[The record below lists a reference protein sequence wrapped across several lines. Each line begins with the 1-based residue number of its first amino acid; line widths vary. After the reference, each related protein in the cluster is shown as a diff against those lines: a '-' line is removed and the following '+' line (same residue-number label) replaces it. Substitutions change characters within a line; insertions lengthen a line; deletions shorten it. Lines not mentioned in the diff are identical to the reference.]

1 MTSRLRILLLLC
13 VATACSRPRAV
24 APAPAP
30 QGAVPP
36 DTREASLFA
45 AAVKHGTR
53 TTTGVPGPNYWQQ
66 TAHYRIQATLDPQ
79 AQTLS
84 GTETVMYVN
93 RSPDTLTSLA
103 IDLYQNINAAGA
115 PRDQPVPTTSG
126 LQLARVA
133 AQGVTLQPQT
143 TDSAVGYRVVN
154 TIGRIQL
161 PRQMLPGDSAELAF
175 TWSFRIPPKSNPRM
189 GTDGGVFV
197 LGYWY
202 PQVAVYD
209 DVAGWDT
216 DPYVSRGEFYMDYGD
231 YDVRITAPD
240 NQLIAATGT
249 LDNPEEVLTEQTR
262 SRLAEAKRSGQLTSV
277 VTKGDRGAGR
287 ATRSGTGG
295 KLTWHF
301 HATNVRDFAWAASK
315 DYLWDATG
323 ARVGNRDGR
332 GTVDS
337 TMIYAFYRPSE
348 LAWTKSSVY
357 LKQSIEF
364 LSNLLWPYPY
374 PHMTAVEGFVSGG
387 MEFPMLTH
395 IGGVQNG
402 NELYLVTVHETSHMW
417 FPMLV
422 GSDET
427 RFAWMDE
434 GLASYNE
441 ALGVREFLGFDEQ
454 RAQQRQYLLDHERGV
469 DEPLMVHADAY
480 PNDDAYQEAS
490 YVKPVVV
497 MRALRGVL
505 GDSVFLRAYRE
516 YGRRWTNKHPRPE
529 DFFNTFNDVSGQDL
543 SWFWKAWFFGTG
555 TLDQAVEEMKVVGDS
570 SRIVIANLG
579 ENPMPVLLAVTR
591 ADHSV
596 QHLTIPVDAWLHGAK
611 RDTVMVR
618 NVPAVTRVEIDPDG
632 WFPDVNPMNNSKGS
646 GTPKLP
652 ERIQRRPGR
661 PPRP

>member
-1 MTSRLRILLLLC
+1 MTSRLRILLLVSL
-13 VATACSRPRAV
+13 ATACSRPGPV

-30 QGAVPP
+30 AVSVPP
-36 DTREASLFA
+36 DTQEASLFA

-79 AQTLS
+79 TQILS

-93 RSPDTLTSLA
+93 HSPDTLTSLA
-103 IDLYQNINAAGA
+103 IDLYQNINTAAA
-115 PRDQPVPTTSG
+115 PKDQPVPVTPG
-126 LQLARVA
+126 LQIARVA

-143 TDSAVGYRVVN
+143 TDSAVGYRVIN
-154 TIGRIQL
+154 TLGRIQL
-161 PRQMLPGDSAELAF
+161 PRHMLPGDSAELAF
-175 TWSFRIPPKSNPRM
+175 TWSFKIPPKANPRM
-189 GTDGGVFV
+189 GTDGSVFV

-231 YDVRITAPD
+231 YDVAITAPD
-240 NQLIAATGT
+240 DQLVTATGT
-249 LDNPEEVLTEQTR
+249 LENPEEVLTDQSR
-262 SRLAEAKRSGQLTSV
+262 SRLAEAKRSGQLTSI
-277 VTKGDRGAGR
+277 VTRGDRGAGR
-287 ATRSGTGG
+287 ATPSAANGT
-295 KLTWHF
+295 LTWHF
-301 HATNVRDFAWAASK
+301 RATNVRDFAWAASK

-323 ARVGNRDGR
+323 ARVGDRDGH
-332 GTVDS
+332 GAVDS
-337 TMIYAFYRPSE
+337 TMIYTFYRPNE
-348 LAWTKSSVY
+348 LTWTKSSVY

-364 LSNLLWPYPY
+364 LSKLLWPYPY

-505 GDSVFLRAYRE
+505 GDTVFLRAYRE

-529 DFFNTFNDVSGQDL
+529 DFFNTFNDVSGKDL

-570 SRIVIANLG
+570 TRIVVANLG
-579 ENPMPVLLAVTR
+579 VNPMPVLLAVTH
-591 ADHSV
+591 ADQSV
-596 QHLTIPVDAWLHGAK
+596 QHLTIPVDVWLHGAT

-618 NVPAVTRVEIDPDG
+618 NVPTVTRVQIDPDG
-632 WFPDVNPMNNSKGS
+632 WFPDVNPVNNSKGS

-652 ERIQRRPGR
+652 ERIRRRPGR
-661 PPRP
+661 PPMP

>member
-13 VATACSRPRAV
+13 VATGCSRPRAV

-66 TAHYRIQATLDPQ
+66 TADYHIQATLDPQ

-115 PRDQPVPTTSG
+115 PRDQPVPTTPG